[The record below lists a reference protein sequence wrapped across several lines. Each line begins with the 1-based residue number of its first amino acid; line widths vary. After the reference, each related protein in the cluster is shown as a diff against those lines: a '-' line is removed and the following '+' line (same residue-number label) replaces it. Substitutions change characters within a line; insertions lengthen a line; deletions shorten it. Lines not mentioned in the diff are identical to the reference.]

1 MMLATCLKCSEEN
14 THTGKWI
21 KWHSMNSCWV
31 YVGHKGVHDCYSSFI
46 RSVWLKFYIIK
57 CEFQSHGLEVN
68 SVKWKLSA
76 KEASSAETVII
87 DIVGTRHYF
96 TSQLINHYCPRL
108 QTRKLRH
115 QQSAKSTEIWTLEAL
130 LIDFYLSQSLRT
142 ANRLWK
148 NSLKSKCY

>member
-14 THTGKWI
+14 THTSKWI
-21 KWHSMNSCWV
+21 KWRSMNNCWV
-31 YVGHKGVHDCYSSFI
+31 YVGCKGVHDCYSSFTLT
-46 RSVWLKFYIIK
+46 VYLKFFRIK
-57 CEFQSHGLEVN
+57 REFLSHGLEVS

-87 DIVGTRHYF
+87 DTVGTGQYF
-96 TSQLINHYCPRL
+96 ISQLTNHYCPRS

-115 QQSAKSTEIWTLEAL
+115 QQSAKSTEIWILEAL
-130 LIDFYLSQSLRT
+130 LIDFNLSQSLRT